1 MTITPAPDLSSH
13 LQLRIR
19 HGVADVPAADW
30 DALIGADDQPFLRHA
45 FLSALEQSGSLQRDL
60 GWSPMP
66 LLLHRG
72 EQLIAAAPGYLKY
85 NSHGEFV
92 FDWSWADAY
101 RRHGLDYYP
110 KLLVGVPYSPI
121 AGPRLLVGRGADA
134 DARRGQL
141 RDAIESLVSQL
152 RLSSA
157 HLNFLTEEDAAVVA
171 HDPWLPRFDWQY
183 HFHNRG
189 YGDFEALL
197 SEFNHKKRKNIRQ
210 ERRHARACGL
220 AIEWMD
226 GTHLGESDLDEL
238 HALYVET
245 FDRKGNTAALTRSF
259 FSMICERMP
268 DSFHAAVARRG
279 ARIIAAAIF
288 FSSTTTLY
296 GRYWGARE
304 DLPGMHFELCY
315 HQAIEYVLRQ
325 NLNRCEPGA
334 QGEHKIARG
343 FLPTRTRSAHLIAHP
358 GFREAIRGAIDREGQ
373 ALREYRAELD
383 THSPFRAQA
392 PL

>member
-1 MTITPAPDLSSH
+1 MPVAVANPSR

-19 HGVADVPAADW
+19 HGIVDIPADAW
-30 DALIGADDQPFLRHA
+30 DALIGSDDQPFVRHA
-45 FLSALEQSGSLQRDL
+45 FLAALEQSGSLQREL

-66 LLLHRG
+66 LLLYDG
-72 EQLIAAAPGYLKY
+72 ECLIAAAPGYLKS

-101 RRHGLDYYP
+101 RRNGLAYYP

-121 AGPRLLVGRGADA
+121 GGPRLLVGSGSGAHQ
-134 DARRGQL
+134 RRRL
-141 RDAIESLVSQL
+141 LVAAIEDLMAQL
-152 RLSSA
+152 KLSSA
-157 HLNFLTEEDAAVVA
+157 HLNFLRDEDAAA
-171 HDPWLPRFDWQY
+171 LSHDPWLPRFDWQY

-189 YGDFEALL
+189 YADFETLL
-197 SEFNHKKRKNIRQ
+197 AEFSHKKRKNIRQ
-210 ERRHARACGL
+210 ERRHAHGCGV
-220 AIEWMD
+220 AIDWME
-226 GTHLGESDLDEL
+226 GHAMREADLDDL

-245 FDRKGNTAALTRSF
+245 FDRKGNTAALTREF
-259 FSMICERMP
+259 FSMIRERMP
-268 DSFHAAVARRG
+268 ESLHAAVARRG
-279 ARIIAAAIF
+279 SRIVAAAIY
-288 FSSTTTLY
+288 FSSSTTLY

-315 HQAIEYVLRQ
+315 YQAIEYVLRRG
-325 NLNRCEPGA
+325 LKCCEPGA

-358 GFREAIRGAIDREGQ
+358 GFRKAIRGAIDRESV
-373 ALREYRAELD
+373 ALREYRVELEA
-383 THSPFRAQA
+383 HSPFRAGA